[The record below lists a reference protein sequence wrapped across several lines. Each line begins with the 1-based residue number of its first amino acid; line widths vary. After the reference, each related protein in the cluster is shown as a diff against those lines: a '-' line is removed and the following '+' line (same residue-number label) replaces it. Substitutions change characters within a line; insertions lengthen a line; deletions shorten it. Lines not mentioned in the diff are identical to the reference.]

1 MWFPE
6 YFKDLNSVDSN
17 LTVTDTGFSN
27 ETILTQLRIYQDT
40 LYISLATLP
49 GTIVGILLVGTGG
62 KILTRN
68 HSGDFARWLDRGKD
82 TFRYNICGHP
92 CILATYSEK
101 SQSMLYSSTHT
112 HLPFWFHPHAYTHLP
127 FWFHSHVYTHT

>member
-49 GTIVGILLVGTGG
+49 GTIVGILLVGLAGG
-62 KILTRN
+62 KILLGIIYVAVTGRKRTTVCGLIRLVI
-68 HSGDFARWLDRGKD
+68 SLAPDFLR
-82 TFRYNICGHP
+82 
-92 CILATYSEK
+92 
-101 SQSMLYSSTHT
+101 
-112 HLPFWFHPHAYTHLP
+112 PFMND
-127 FWFHSHVYTHT
+127 